1 MVPGAG
7 FEPATFGLQNRCTTT
22 VLTRPGRG
30 FSRRFWPRAPGTFVA
45 IPGFRCMGK
54 ADDVATLPALP
65 DAEVQRLAAKFEVSP
80 DEVRLAAKR
89 AGSTEGAIEAEL
101 RRQATS

>member
-1 MVPGAG
+1 
-7 FEPATFGLQNRCTTT
+7 
-22 VLTRPGRG
+22 
-30 FSRRFWPRAPGTFVA
+30 
-45 IPGFRCMGK
+45 MGK